1 VLEGSLAP
9 AAIKLASATAQPGI
23 SFEIGAA
30 AEAAL
35 RRPQTISINVPSLL
49 MKKTYLVL
57 EDYRY
62 SSSVKGTESKDLSTS
77 CLGTALIWTAQ

>member
-1 VLEGSLAP
+1 
-9 AAIKLASATAQPGI
+9 
-23 SFEIGAA
+23 
-30 AEAAL
+30 
-35 RRPQTISINVPSLL
+35 L

-62 SSSVKGTESKDLSTS
+62 SSSVKETKSKDLSRS